1 MSHPTTQAFYP
12 PSLGSKP
19 SGRRPSHDDGLRELA
34 ASHGHSPPITRRLVV
49 SYTTFSPL
57 PTPTSPTRGQAV
69 SGAAVIFFYLHL
81 LSPTASSFRRGVPYA
96 ARTFLLH
103 SIREQTTGRSTVLLR
118 CKSNKNFPIPYQIIC
133 FFINIV
139 TITPFFIL
147 PLISTSNHLINKLH
161 SLPQVEPLAVGRTVR
176 SAFNECK

>member
-1 MSHPTTQAFYP
+1 MSPHGLSIL
-12 PSLGSKP
+12 PSIAAQGIWADNP
-19 SGRRPSHDDGLRELA
+19 FDDGLHELA
-34 ASHGHSPPITRRLVV
+34 APRRHSPPITRRLVV

-139 TITPFFIL
+139 TITPFFHPPPHFHIQS
-147 PLISTSNHLINKLH
+147 PY
-161 SLPQVEPLAVGRTVR
+161 
-176 SAFNECK
+176 